1 MYVGM
6 FENTCVS
13 VCVLMRPFQF
23 YLLLFQRYALT
34 LHLLFLKVHILVIRI
49 FMPLTL
55 NFFFSSLCSE
65 LLLPLSVPQAHACA
79 VFPGT
84 DSCSCSVHLLC
95 IDISAVITYFTKA
108 MGREH
113 LPGPGVARCS
123 LLPTLA

>member
-1 MYVGM
+1 MCVGVCIHAPFSILSVIISTLCTYFTPSISESTYFSHTYIYASD
-6 FENTCVS
+6 FE
-13 VCVLMRPFQF
+13 
-23 YLLLFQRYALT
+23 
-34 LHLLFLKVHILVIRI
+34 
-49 FMPLTL
+49 
-55 NFFFSSLCSE
+55 FFFSSLCSE

-95 IDISAVITYFTKA
+95 IDISAVIIYFTKA
-108 MGREH
+108 MCREY

>member
-1 MYVGM
+1 
-6 FENTCVS
+6 
-13 VCVLMRPFQF
+13 
-23 YLLLFQRYALT
+23 
-34 LHLLFLKVHILVIRI
+34 
-49 FMPLTL
+49 MPLTL
-55 NFFFSSLCSE
+55 NFFFFFSSLCSE

-108 MGREH
+108 MCREH
-113 LPGPGVARCS
+113 LPEPGVARCS